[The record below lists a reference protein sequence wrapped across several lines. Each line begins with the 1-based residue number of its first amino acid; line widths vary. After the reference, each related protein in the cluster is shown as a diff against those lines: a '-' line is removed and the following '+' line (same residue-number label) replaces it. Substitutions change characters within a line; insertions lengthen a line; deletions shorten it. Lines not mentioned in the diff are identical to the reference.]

1 MKKYRGLIISFIIAI
16 AAIGGGVWYINGILA
31 GGIVTM
37 ADIMATVNKV
47 IKYFIP
53 LVLLLV
59 VIIILFIVFRKRDK
73 KFKFWLKWESWIVF
87 LVAVVLTLNVV
98 FLVPMSSL
106 FNLNYAKMG
115 TVSKQ
120 TLKKGDT
127 VAQNISQEGTV
138 LLKNTNNYLPLEN
151 QKNINVFGWAS
162 TNPVYGGT
170 GSGGSVS
177 SNSVDIY
184 QGLKSAG
191 FQTNNDLR
199 KFYTKYQAQR
209 PVISMMAQDW
219 TLPEPALSKYSN
231 KLINDSKTFS
241 NTALV
246 VISRPGGEGADLPKD
261 VKAKGITYNGN
272 KGDFKKGDTYL
283 ELTKSERDML
293 KMVNSNF
300 QNIVVLVNSANPMA
314 LGWIN
319 EYDHIKGALWM
330 AGPGEKGFSA
340 LGQVLRG
347 EVNPSGRTVDTYA
360 YSIKYSP
367 SFNNFGD
374 FKYSNGK
381 YSFVNYSESIYVG
394 YKFYETF
401 YKDNERGYQQA
412 VQYPFGYGM
421 SYTSFTQKMSNL
433 NQSSDGNI
441 SFNVT
446 VTNTG
451 KTAGKDVVQAYY
463 TAPYTNGGIEK
474 SATNLLD
481 FKKTKNLEPGASQTI
496 SFELNRSDMAS
507 YNEKGSG
514 SYTLDQGNYQIQ
526 VKENSHEV
534 LDSKNYRVNQTIVYG
549 KNNKRSSDKKAATNE
564 FANAAGKVEYLS
576 RKDNFANYKQATA
589 VPKAEKLSD
598 KQKAQ
603 LSALSATNDASA
615 IEKMPVTNQKSSL
628 ELADLR
634 GKSYDNKNWDKLLNQ
649 LSVSDM
655 NRLITYGGYQT
666 VAIDSIKKAHT
677 YDFDG
682 PSGFTSFMIPVKA
695 TTFPVATMIAAT
707 WNKDLAQDRG
717 KVMGKQANELGIS
730 GWYGPA
736 MNIHR
741 NALSGRNFE
750 YYSEDGTLSGD
761 MAANEISGAKQ
772 YGVYAYMK
780 HFAMNDQE
788 TNRLNKLLT
797 WSSEQAIRE
806 TYLKPFEIA
815 VKDGKATAAM
825 SSFNYIGDKWSG
837 ANDALLQKVLRGE
850 WGFRGMVETDYF
862 GGYGFM
868 NGDNAIRNGNDV
880 MLSTTGESG
889 SAITGTDK
897 PATVKA
903 MKNAAHNILY
913 TVVNSSAYKNY
924 NKGDSL
930 KLPWQKTLMN
940 YNILAFAIFIMLQG
954 LAIYLYR
961 RQYRK

>member
-300 QNIVVLVNSANPMA
+300 QNVVVLVNSANPMA

-360 YSIKYSP
+360 YSIKDSP

-481 FKKTKNLEPGASQTI
+481 FKKTKNLEPGASQTV

-598 KQKAQ
+598 KQKVQ
-603 LSALSATNDASA
+603 LSALSATKDASA
-615 IEKMPVTNQKSSL
+615 SEKMPVTNQKSSL

-655 NRLITYGGYQT
+655 NRLTTYGGYQT

-913 TVVNSSAYKNY
+913 TVVNSSAYQNY